1 MEIIKMTTN
10 EVLSRHDGQGWQ
22 RGFWNLIRKELKA
35 WWGTGRWWLQGL
47 LWAGSL
53 NGLLFVALFLLPPMM
68 RAQGESVGDPLVMGG
83 QMFFSLGML
92 AVAVGV
98 IVMMQGAI
106 LDEKTSGTAAWILSK
121 PVTRGAFL
129 LSKLLANAVSMFV
142 LLIFVPALVAY
153 AQFVLGDTGIQP
165 VAFLVGVGL
174 LALHTIFYLTLT
186 LLLGVVSEN
195 RGAVLGIALGM
206 LLGGTLFRN
215 LWPLSLVTPWLLPD
229 LVVSLFAQTPLPGK
243 MYAPILVTAAWSVFF
258 VIASVWRFKRQEL

>member
-1 MEIIKMTTN
+1 MTTN
-10 EVLSRHDGQGWQ
+10 NVLSQDVGQGWQ

-35 WWGTGRWWLQGL
+35 WWGTSLWWLQGL

-98 IVMMQGAI
+98 IIMMQGAI

-129 LSKLLANAVSMFV
+129 LSKLLANAVSMVV
-142 LLIFVPALVAY
+142 LLILIPALFAY
-153 AQFVLGDTGIQP
+153 AQFAFGNTGIQP
-165 VAFLVGVGL
+165 APFLIGVGL

-186 LLLGVVSEN
+186 LLLGVFSEN

-215 LWPLSLVTPWLLPD
+215 LWPLSLITPWLLPD

-243 MYAPILVTAAWSVFF
+243 MYLPVLVTAAWSILF
-258 VIASVWRFKRQEL
+258 VAAAVWRFKCQEL